1 MKHTLLSA
9 ALAAL
14 LAQAA
19 GTAAAH
25 DGIQTFTSGAPFY
38 KRVVT
43 QTNVLLG
50 AHEAFEPLPGA
61 TTTVFVPPRTV
72 ALLSVGFSAETRC
85 TGSDVVQNWCEMSI
99 TVGGTEASPMA
110 STYGGDTFAVDATD
124 TGNATDGN
132 WRAHAFSRHACV
144 RNDGDTP
151 LAVPVALHW
160 KVTNFGGN
168 PALFWVDD
176 SALVIEMARGC
187 SVASTASATASPT
200 TTTPGARIVPSAQQH

>member
-1 MKHTLLSA
+1 MHKTLLSA

-14 LAQAA
+14 LLPAA
-19 GTAAAH
+19 GPAAAH
-25 DGIQTFTSGAPFY
+25 DGIQTFTSGAHFY

-43 QTNVLLG
+43 HTNVLLG
-50 AHEAFEPLPGA
+50 ANEKFEPLPGA

-72 ALLSVGFSAETRC
+72 ALVNVGFSAETRC
-85 TGSDVVQNWCEMSI
+85 TGADVAQNWCEMSI
-99 TVGGTEASPMA
+99 TVAGNEASPMA

-144 RNDGDTP
+144 RNDSDVP
-151 LAVPVALHW
+151 LAVPVAVNW

-168 PALFWVDD
+168 PPLFWVDD

-187 SVASTASATASPT
+187 SVSNAPSPDRA
-200 TTTPGARIVPSAQQH
+200 PPAAARAVPSAQQD